1 MTASDTPLTSTTRE
15 IQKHMPHR
23 YPFFLIDR
31 MVGCEPGRW
40 VKVIKNVSNN
50 DQFFAG
56 IPPRERVMPEMLVF
70 EALAQAAGVLC
81 HYSGMVSRIGS
92 MIIFLAG
99 SDYSRFGRGV
109 VPGEQ
114 ILFECEMVRKKS
126 GVAKLNGRAMVGD
139 EVVLESQLT
148 AVIRDGSELMATP

>member
-1 MTASDTPLTSTTRE
+1 MTDSAPPLVSDAKE
-15 IQKHMPHR
+15 ILRHMPHR

-31 MVGCEPGRW
+31 MVGCEPGKW
-40 VKVIKNVSNN
+40 VKVIKNVSHN
-50 DQFFAG
+50 DQFFIG
-56 IPPRERVMPEMLVF
+56 VPRSKRVMPEMLVF

-99 SDYSRFGRGV
+99 FDHCKFGRGV

-114 ILFECEMVRKKS
+114 IVFECDFLRSKA
-126 GVAKLNGRAMVGD
+126 GVAKLAGRAKVGED
-139 EVVLESQLT
+139 VILETQLT
-148 AVIRDGSELMATP
+148 AVIRDGSELLAAR

>member
-1 MTASDTPLTSTTRE
+1 MTACPVPLTSDTRE

-31 MVGCEPGRW
+31 MTGCEPGKW
-40 VKVIKNVSNN
+40 VKVIKNVTHN
-50 DQFFAG
+50 DQFFIG
-56 IPPRERVMPEMLVF
+56 VPRGQRVMPEMLVF

-99 SDYSRFGRGV
+99 FDHCKFGRGV
-109 VPGEQ
+109 IPGEQ
-114 ILFECEMVRKKS
+114 ILFECEMVRTKA
-126 GVAKLNGRAMVGD
+126 GVAKLSGRAKVG
-139 EVVLESQLT
+139 EEIILESLLT
-148 AVIRDGSELMATP
+148 AVIRDGTEMMGTP